1 MSEKEK
7 TMDITVKSYQM
18 LFPRLTK
25 KIFEEQQKLY
35 QRAVIEIRLDN
46 LQEHA
51 AYMKR
56 CNKPTSG
63 GTKIT
68 FCAVKSSEEYK
79 RELERII
86 ADGEKLGMKFEKEKK
101 QEKGNE

>member
-7 TMDITVKSYQM
+7 TMNITVKSYQM
-18 LFPRLTK
+18 IFPRLTK

-35 QRAVIEIRLDN
+35 QRAVIEIRLDE
-46 LQEHA
+46 LQTHA
-51 AYMKR
+51 TYMKK
-56 CNKPTSG
+56 CNKPTSS

-68 FCAVKSSEEYK
+68 FCTVKSSEEYK

-86 ADGEKLGMKFEKEKK
+86 ADGEKIGMKFEKENK
-101 QEKGNE
+101 QGE